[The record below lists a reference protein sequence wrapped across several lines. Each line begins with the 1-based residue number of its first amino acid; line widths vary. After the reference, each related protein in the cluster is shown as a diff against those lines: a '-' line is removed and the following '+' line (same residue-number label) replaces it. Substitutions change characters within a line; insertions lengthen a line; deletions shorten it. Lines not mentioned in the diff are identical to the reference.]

1 MSDFHK
7 FSQAVN
13 AKFLEITKEDI
24 TARGKL
30 RPVGARHF
38 GEQSQLL
45 QNLSTTFSSPL
56 GQVIMKHMSAKN
68 LAYLV
73 EDALQISKYKVV
85 RPNVGLVEQAES
97 TQMAG
102 NLEQGVMENQAVQF

>member
-1 MSDFHK
+1 
-7 FSQAVN
+7 
-13 AKFLEITKEDI
+13 
-24 TARGKL
+24 
-30 RPVGARHF
+30 
-38 GEQSQLL
+38 
-45 QNLSTTFSSPL
+45 
-56 GQVIMKHMSAKN
+56 MKHMSAKN

-102 NLEQGVMENQAVQF
+102 NLEQGVMKASGCPVLRCHPSNTSHLKGNDKKEFATRIIENKPILDRIICCVRM